1 MDSAIL
7 IAAIALIVI
16 YRQFQTRAIST
27 RGLVILP
34 LALLVLGANGLAQTP
49 PKGALAI
56 GALALEAAIG
66 IGLGALRGRSV
77 LVWQDTGGTWWRRG
91 TRTTAALWV
100 GTIAVRI
107 GVIVGARLLGD
118 HDATSSGSIEL
129 ALGVSLAA
137 QFAVIALRCGL
148 VDLAPSLRPRSNPPT
163 D

>member
-56 GALALEAAIG
+56 GAAIG